1 MPTTPTMPPATTPPR
16 PPEKTRIVGLGASA
30 GGLDALEIFL
40 GATPPDSGMAY
51 VVVQHMAPT
60 HKTMLSTLLQR
71 VTTMPVHEAM
81 EAMVIE
87 PDHVYVIAPDSELT
101 VMEGRL
107 HVGHSPE
114 PRGMRL
120 PIDVLFGSLAKD
132 QGEHAIGVVLS
143 GMGADGSHGLQAIKM
158 RGGLA
163 LAQLPES
170 AQFDS
175 MPKNA
180 IASGCVD
187 IIASPVDMPARI
199 IQVVKPRTAR
209 PAPSQAPQA
218 AQQGHGNALETILA
232 MLRDRSKHDL
242 SLYKSST
249 LLRRIDRRVAV
260 HSLDS
265 MAAYADFLT
274 HNPQELDILFA
285 EMLIGVTSF
294 FRDPG
299 LWNELKDKVLP
310 ELIARRGND

>member
-1 MPTTPTMPPATTPPR
+1 MPAMPPAPTPPR
-16 PPEKTRIVGLGASA
+16 PPDQTRIVGLGASA
-30 GGLDALEIFL
+30 GGLDALEVFL

-71 VTTMPVHEAM
+71 VTTMPVHEAI
-81 EAMVIE
+81 EAMLIE

-101 VMEGRL
+101 VTDGRL
-107 HVGHSPE
+107 HLGHSPE

-132 QGEHAIGVVLS
+132 QGERAIGVVLS
-143 GMGADGSHGLQAIKM
+143 GMGADGSHGLQAIRM
-158 RGGLA
+158 HGGLT

-180 IASGCVD
+180 IASGSVD
-187 IIASPVDMPARI
+187 IVAAPADMPARI
-199 IQVVKPRTAR
+199 LQVVKPRSAR
-209 PAPSQAPQA
+209 PTPPKASKQE
-218 AQQGHGNALETILA
+218 HGNSLEAILDL
-232 MLRDRSKHDL
+232 LRDRNKHDL